1 MLVVLAFVAVAVAGC
16 GGGGAETAKPVNAP
30 AIDTTAVVTLG
41 KAPDSGQV
49 DRIGAAD
56 GALAPDGVKDLSFVV
71 EVDGAIE
78 SFFLL
83 AVDESGKANGAY
95 QADTLVGEAEVPKDI
110 SIKWGKGTAGL
121 GVAEGDKLL
130 NAPDGSVAP
139 IGPGHHKLVF
149 YVSASSA
156 ITPGTRLRA
165 FMLRPDKAIVA
176 SNILTHQP

>member
-1 MLVVLAFVAVAVAGC
+1 MLVVPAFVAAVGC
-16 GGGGAETAKPVNAP
+16 GGGGGADAAKPVNAP
-30 AIDTTAVVTLG
+30 AIDTSAVVTLG

-56 GALAPDGVKDLSFVV
+56 GALSPDGVKDLSFVV

-139 IGPGHHKLVF
+139 LGPGHHKLVF

-156 ITPGTRLRA
+156 IAPGTRLRA

-176 SNILTHQP
+176 SNVLTHQP